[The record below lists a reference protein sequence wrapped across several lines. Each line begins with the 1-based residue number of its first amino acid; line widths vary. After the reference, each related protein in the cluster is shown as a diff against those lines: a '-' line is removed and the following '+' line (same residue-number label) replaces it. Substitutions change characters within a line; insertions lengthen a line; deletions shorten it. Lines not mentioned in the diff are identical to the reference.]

1 VTAFC
6 FDDVNEETM
15 LDIQAQLFE
24 AKDVRFGPIDHE
36 THPEIESRW
45 THDAE
50 FMRLMEIKPV
60 RPLSPMM
67 VKKKYEAVEKDMDE
81 QKNLFYFTIRT
92 REDDRFIGK
101 ALIEMVDWSNGN
113 GYLQI
118 GIGEAEFRR
127 MGYGSQALNMLLRY
141 AFGELNLYRVTAVVP
156 AYNQG
161 AIRLFQKF
169 GFVEEVRRRKAL
181 HRDGEF
187 WDIIGFG
194 LLNAEW
200 REQFNGRG

>member
-60 RPLSPMM
+60 RPLSPTM

-161 AIRLFQKF
+161 AMRLFQKF